1 MGEGLVL
8 KRLQKILSSKA
19 NLVILAMLLQL
30 TIIVGGLIAFM
41 DSFYI
46 FYSLSIGLSFAVVVW
61 ILNDT
66 SNPAYK
72 IAWLIP
78 ILVFPVFGGILYL
91 FFGQIRLSRGMKRQI
106 KESEKRIQ
114 PLATQ
119 GAENLRKL
127 ESLNADAAM
136 QSRYL
141 SLNARSPLWT
151 HTATEYLPSGEMAF
165 ESIIQALKKAERF
178 IFLEFF
184 IIGEGRMW
192 ETILAILVEKAKQG
206 IDVRVMYD
214 DFGCIGRLPS
224 NYEKRLESM
233 EIKCAVFNL
242 LRPFLSAS
250 YNHRDHRKILVVDG
264 RIGFTGGINL
274 ADEYINEYERFGHWK
289 DNAIRLE
296 GDAVASFTLMF
307 LNLWSHARRVQDDN
321 QRCNAFLSAR
331 FPSPETDGFVQ
342 PYEDSPLDTELVGEN
357 VYLNIIGKAR
367 RYLYITTPYLIIDNE
382 MLMALCLAAKSGL
395 DVRIITPHIPDKWY
409 VHAVTRANYRALVAG
424 GVRIFEYTPGFIHS
438 KTFVAD
444 DMYGTVGT
452 INLDFRSLYLHFE
465 CGVWLY
471 NCKSLLTMR
480 DDFYATLEE
489 CKEVTIT
496 EIDAIKIHH
505 KVAGWLLKIFSPLL

>member
-1 MGEGLVL
+1 M

-19 NLVILAMLLQL
+19 NLVFLAMLLQL
-30 TIIVGGLIAFM
+30 TILVGGLIAFM

-46 FYSLSIGLSFAVVVW
+46 FYSVSIALSFGVVIW
-61 ILNDT
+61 ILNDS

-91 FFGQIRLSRGMKRQI
+91 FFGQIRLSGDMKRKI
-106 KESEKRIQ
+106 KESEKKIQ
-114 PLATQ
+114 PLVTH

-127 ESLNADAAM
+127 ESLNIDAAM

-141 SLNARSPLWT
+141 SLNARSPVWIN
-151 HTATEYLPSGEMAF
+151 TATEYLPSGEIAF
-165 ESIIQALKKAERF
+165 ESILEALKKAEYF

-192 ETILAILVEKAKQG
+192 DTILAILVEKAKQG

-224 NYEKRLESM
+224 NYDKRLESM
-233 EIKCAVFNL
+233 GIKCAVFNL

-264 RIGFTGGINL
+264 RVGFTGGINL

-307 LNLWSHARRVQDDN
+307 LNLWGHARRKLDN
-321 QRCNAFLSAR
+321 DQRYDL
-331 FPSPETDGFVQ
+331 FPVDGFPVAESDGFVQ
-342 PYEDSPLDTELVGEN
+342 PYEDSPLDAELVGEN

-367 RYLYITTPYLIIDNE
+367 RYIYITTPYLIIDNE
-382 MLMALCLAAKSGL
+382 MLMALTLAAKCGL

-409 VHAVTRANYRALVAG
+409 VHAVTRANYRALIAG

-444 DMYGTVGT
+444 DIFGTVGT

-471 NCKSLLTMR
+471 DCKSLLAMR
-480 DDFYATLEE
+480 DDFLATLEE
-489 CKEVTIT
+489 CKEVTIA
-496 EIDAIKIHH
+496 ELNAIKIYR
-505 KVAGWLLKIFSPLL
+505 KIAGWLLKVFSPLL